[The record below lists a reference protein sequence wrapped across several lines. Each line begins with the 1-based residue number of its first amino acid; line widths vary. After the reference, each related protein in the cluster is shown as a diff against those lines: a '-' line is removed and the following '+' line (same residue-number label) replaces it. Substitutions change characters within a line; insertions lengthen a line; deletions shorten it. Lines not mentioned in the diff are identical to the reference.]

1 MINLDDIYQSSA
13 APEKRLVNLLRL
25 IAGIS
30 AMYDFATCIDDINW
44 TLIFN
49 GDAERKADY
58 YSSPYQIRYKSI
70 GVTSGGT
77 VDVEAER
84 IQTIE
89 EDRSNLIF
97 LNSSASCFNQ
107 IDSMESREI
116 LIRKY
121 FLKEINSVITEA
133 MLLSDRQLDRKIR
146 IAKQDA
152 IEAFDLDI
160 FDDKGNLK
168 NYFVIQRNRAIARK
182 KCMAN

>member
-13 APEKRLVNLLRL
+13 TPEKRLIKLLRL

-30 AMYDFATCIDDINW
+30 AMYDFVTCVDENW
-44 TLIFN
+44 TLMFDD
-49 GDAERKADY
+49 GAERKADY
-58 YSSPYQIRYKSI
+58 YNSPYQIRYKSI
-70 GVTSGGT
+70 GGTSGGT

-84 IQTIE
+84 IHTIE

-97 LNSSASCFNQ
+97 LNSSASCFNE
-107 IDSMESREI
+107 IDSAESREI

-121 FLKEINSVITEA
+121 ILKEVNSVITEA

-146 IAKQDA
+146 IAKLDA

-160 FDDKGNLK
+160 FDDKGDLK
-168 NYFVIQRNRAIARK
+168 NYFTIQRNRSIERK
-182 KCMAN
+182 KCA